1 MSGFFCKVSPF
12 PPFQTVLS
20 VRKSLRAPQTKEW
33 EGEGES
39 TKWVAGVKYMDG
51 NRTELDF
58 GWGSTQWSTQML
70 NYSLVHPLNYI
81 MLLTNVTPISLIEN
95 KNIKTLLF
103 GDFQSRW
110 RRRQRW
116 FAS

>member
-1 MSGFFCKVSPF
+1 MEYK
-12 PPFQTVLS
+12 T
-20 VRKSLRAPQTKEW
+20 KSADQQNKTKFVDTHNRVASLQW

-110 RRRQRW
+110 RHRQRW